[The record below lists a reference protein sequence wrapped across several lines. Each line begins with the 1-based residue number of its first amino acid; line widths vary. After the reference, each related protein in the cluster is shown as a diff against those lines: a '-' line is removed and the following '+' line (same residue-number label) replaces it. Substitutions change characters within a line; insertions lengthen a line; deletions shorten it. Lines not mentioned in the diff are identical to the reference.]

1 MNPTS
6 KAFGISLAFHTLM
19 ALIAIAVLT
28 AMHSPSEPFS
38 LPLKH
43 MTLVSLSQNPDSAD
57 APLYHTVEP
66 THAQSPTIA
75 QSPPKPIPTK
85 SPILP
90 ETITPFVPQSAVTS
104 AVSIPAETAP
114 QAMESSHKASLVSPS
129 AKVAAP
135 LPKAQPKIDIGAEKQ
150 TFFAFLRTKIQQNL
164 RYPASARR
172 RGIEGDVSVR
182 FVMENSGIIRDI
194 AIMRGESVFHEAAK
208 HAVASASG
216 AKVPDML
223 TDTLPAEID
232 LTLEFRL
239 N

>member
-6 KAFGISLAFHTLM
+6 KAFGISLAFHTFM
-19 ALIAIAVLT
+19 ALIAITILM
-28 AMHSPSEPFS
+28 AMQNPPEPFS

-43 MTLVSLSQNPDSAD
+43 MTLVPLDESPDSALT
-57 APLYHTVEP
+57 PLHHTVEP
-66 THAQSPTIA
+66 THAPSP
-75 QSPPKPIPTK
+75 KMVK
-85 SPILP
+85 SPVPPLPAKSPVLP
-90 ETITPFVPQSAVTS
+90 ETITPLVSQPAAPS
-104 AVSIPAETAP
+104 AVSTPAATAP
-114 QAMESSHKASLVSPS
+114 QAMESSHKASPLSPS
-129 AKVAAP
+129 AKIAAP
-135 LPKAQPKIDIGAEKQ
+135 LPKAQPKVDIGAEKQ

-172 RGIEGDVSVR
+172 RGIEGEVSVR
-182 FVMENSGIIRDI
+182 FVMENSGMIRDI
-194 AIMRGESVFHEAAK
+194 AIMRGESIFHEAAK

-216 AKVPDML
+216 VKVPEIL

>member
-1 MNPTS
+1 MNPIS

-19 ALIAIAVLT
+19 ALIAIALLT

-43 MTLVSLSQNPDSAD
+43 MTLVPLHESSDSAPT
-57 APLYHTVEP
+57 PLHPVVEP
-66 THAQSPTIA
+66 AHAPSPEIV
-75 QSPPKPIPTK
+75 K
-85 SPILP
+85 SPAQPLRANSPVLP
-90 ETITPFVPQSAVTS
+90 ETITPLVPQPAAPS
-104 AVSIPAETAP
+104 AVSTPAATVP
-114 QAMESSHKASLVSPS
+114 QAAEPSHKASPASPS
-129 AKVAAP
+129 AKAAAP
-135 LPKAQPKIDIGAEKQ
+135 LPKAQPKVDIGAEKQ

-182 FVMENSGIIRDI
+182 FVMENSGMIHDI

-208 HAVASASG
+208 LAVASASG
-216 AKVPDML
+216 VKVPDML